1 MPVKDG
7 PIIEAMRD
15 YSAQYLRYGAR
26 RVWIFLRRNGI
37 VLGRDRAARIW
48 AAAGL
53 QVPSKKPKKR
63 YRSQN
68 RQLFVATGPNQVWA

>member
-1 MPVKDG
+1 VQVPVKDG
-7 PIIEAMRD
+7 PIIEAMRG
-15 YSAQYLRYGAR
+15 YSAQYPRYGAR
-26 RVWIFLRRNGI
+26 QVRIFLRRDGI

-53 QVPSKKPKKR
+53 QVPAKKPRKR

-68 RQLFVATGPNQVWA
+68 RQPFVATGPN